1 MTTPSAI
8 SLYAWRRLMA
18 HLHTAGDWPRLF
30 ELLETKPFLAD
41 QVEGLGG
48 FQASGGDLEA
58 YALPAAIEAPDWQR
72 FLHYAALA
80 LNLRGLAEDLAEPA
94 ILRALALRG
103 DASLHLALD
112 AAGRL
117 ADPFRQARALAA
129 VASGCLDGA
138 ARQDVLRQLEG
149 RLDDLAHEAAV
160 AAQHGETLAAIA
172 REAGPDLQPRWTAW
186 IDRLAPTQATQV
198 WRAVAE
204 AWLRRD
210 DPLAPE
216 LWTALEA
223 LGDPSQI
230 LAFVPAGLGTKN
242 LKEPEQVLLR
252 QEALLPDPR
261 DRQLAGATLLGEL
274 ALRHPERACAAWEA
288 WSTRSPLDWST
299 ELIDRGREVLG
310 RMDPQRLGEIAASI
324 EDPSARAALR
334 VVVLENQ
341 RTAEAASTAL
351 AELRNVPDG
360 PVKLHWSLRYLA
372 ARSSKPQDEVGR
384 QVLAAGR
391 YLHAI
396 GFTADVHDLARWL
409 DLVALHLPNQTS
421 DQLDAVLWSPAFT
434 PEKVLP
440 LADAASQKRIL
451 ELLLERAERCAA
463 ALSAT
468 EAEGFV
474 LRKNLM
480 IRAACRLCE
489 VTRSLEGLAEVVT
502 RLLPEEE
509 DELRSQLAP
518 RLAALSGAVLPLV
531 DEVCAGIGDRRLQLV
546 TILQSTPAIPPKTL
560 EPANL
565 YAALVRIESLQ
576 DECRGLTALLETP
589 SDPRDLIQRLVLP
602 IRDPLIRTRT
612 LLRVARHTLAFEISC
627 HDHPDRLAPLELVRW
642 LITTETDD
650 ELASLTPEIA
660 ELGAGAGRA
669 RATAEVQEAA
679 RQLAALE
686 TVDWPVRREALEDL
700 LARVARGLF
709 PACEA
714 AKALVTILRLPV
726 QLRPE
731 TARQKLRQQWLEIL
745 PLIAA
750 AADRLPDKPLRTV
763 RRVLQESPRDFS
775 QDAALPRVLSL
786 CLATATEREK
796 IAESISTTAGSS
808 ELQAL
813 AYLLTEHSPHL
824 VPGIVKQLPA
834 PECARLALRL
844 IRHGW
849 LREDRARELLP
860 CLAGD
865 GDRAEA
871 EIWCGPE
878 KGDEAAWTER
888 AALWMAGKADSP
900 SDPPIQPLLARLWG
914 APGLWR
920 TALAWAVKDAPQRG
934 RPQGEAVLRTWLH
947 AHLAPSPGRGR
958 PKGLA
963 DAADAEKALGLALR
977 LGPDRSSR

>member
-1 MTTPSAI
+1 
-8 SLYAWRRLMA
+8 MA
-18 HLHTAGDWPRLF
+18 HLHATGDWPRLF

-48 FQASGGDLEA
+48 FQASGDDLETH
-58 YALPAAIEAPDWQR
+58 ALAAAIEAQDWQR

-80 LNLRGLAEDLAEPA
+80 LNLRGLAEALAEPA
-94 ILRALALRG
+94 ILRALAGSGRV
-103 DASLHLALD
+103 SLGLD

-117 ADPFRQARALAA
+117 ADPFSQARALAA
-129 VASGCLDGA
+129 VASGCEKGP

-149 RLDDLAHEAAV
+149 RLDDLAREETAET
-160 AAQHGETLAAIA
+160 QHGEILAAIA
-172 REAGPDLQPRWTAW
+172 REVGPDLETRWTAW
-186 IDRLAPTQATQV
+186 IDRLAPKQAAQV

-210 DPLAPE
+210 DSLAPE
-216 LWTALEA
+216 LWQTLAALD
-223 LGDPSQI
+223 DPTQI
-230 LAFVPAGLGTKN
+230 LAFAPAGLGAMD
-242 LKEPEQVLLR
+242 LKEPVQVLLR
-252 QEALLPDPR
+252 LEALLPDPL
-261 DRQLAGATLLGEL
+261 DRQLAGATLLGKL
-274 ALRHPERACAAWEA
+274 ACRHPERACAAWEE
-288 WSTRSPLDWST
+288 WSARSPLDWST
-299 ELIDRGREVLG
+299 ELIDRGRKVLG
-310 RMDPQRLGEIAASI
+310 RLEPQRLEEIVAAI

-334 VVVLENQ
+334 VVVLEAR

-360 PVKLHWSLRYLA
+360 PVKLHWSLRYLS
-372 ARSSKPQDEVGR
+372 ARPVEPEDEVRR
-384 QVLAAGR
+384 QVIATGR

-396 GFTADVHDLARWL
+396 GFTAEILDLARWL
-409 DLVALHLPNQTS
+409 DLVALHLPDQIS
-421 DQLDAVLWSPAFT
+421 DQLDCVLWSPAFT
-434 PEKVLP
+434 PEKVLS
-440 LADAASQKRIL
+440 LAGAATQEVIL
-451 ELLLERAERCAA
+451 NLLLKRAERCAA
-463 ALSAT
+463 ALATT

-474 LRKNLM
+474 LRKDLM
-480 IRAACRLCE
+480 IRATCRLCE
-489 VTRSLEGLAEVVT
+489 LTRSLESLARVVA

-518 RLAALSGAVLPLV
+518 RLAALSRAGLPLV
-531 DEVCAGIGDRRLQLV
+531 DEVCAGIGDRRLQLI

-565 YAALVRIESLQ
+565 YAALARIERLQ
-576 DECRGLTALLETP
+576 DECHGLMALLKTP

-602 IRDPLIRTRT
+602 IRDPLIRTRA
-612 LLRVARHTLAFEISC
+612 LLRLARHTLEFEIAC

-700 LARVARGLF
+700 LARVVVLL
-709 PACEA
+709 PAPEA

-731 TARQKLRQQWLEIL
+731 TARQTLRQRWLEIL

-750 AADRLPDKPLRTV
+750 AMDRLPDKYLGTA
-763 RRVLQESPRDFS
+763 RRVLQESLRGFS
-775 QDAALPRVLSL
+775 QDAALSRVLSL
-786 CLATATEREK
+786 CLATAKEREK
-796 IAESISTTAGSS
+796 IADSISTAGSS
-808 ELQAL
+808 ELPAL
-813 AYLLTEHSPHL
+813 AYLLTGHSPHL
-824 VPGIVKQLPA
+824 VPGIVKRLPD
-834 PECARLALRL
+834 PERARLALRL

-849 LREDRARELLP
+849 LPEDRARELLP

-888 AALWMAGKADSP
+888 AALWIADEAASP
-900 SDPPIQPLLARLWG
+900 SDPSIQPLLARLWG
-914 APGLWR
+914 APDLWR
-920 TALAWAVKDAPQRG
+920 TALARGVKDSLQRG

-947 AHLAPSPGRGR
+947 AHLAPSPGHGR
-958 PKGLA
+958 PQGLD
-963 DAADAEKALGLALR
+963 DAASAEKAIGLALR
-977 LGPDRSSR
+977 LGPEGSSP